1 MVQQLGLCRHFTLH
15 LCQGQNASPGRHRD
29 RKLSDHLTEWDEK
42 VSPQEVQSTK
52 QSDWSLGWS
61 MDSGVP
67 ILPSSKVWL
76 TWTSCEFPKISQVQW
91 SHTLWLSSS
100 NEGQQQQGNKG
111 CCRSSKRSSQ
121 AAACLRWN
129 GHWWFGK
136 KKTWSRRMVDNP
148 TTKGPL
154 LRFGPMHL
162 CHYCHGNNY
171 PILQWNCFEKLFHL
185 AVLNVEWLLPRNW
198 NLLNPCM

>member
-1 MVQQLGLCRHFTLH
+1 MITH
-15 LCQGQNASPGRHRD
+15 
-29 RKLSDHLTEWDEK
+29 
-42 VSPQEVQSTK
+42 
-52 QSDWSLGWS
+52 
-61 MDSGVP
+61 GV
-67 ILPSSKVWL
+67 I
-76 TWTSCEFPKISQVQW
+76 
-91 SHTLWLSSS
+91 SSS

-162 CHYCHGNNY
+162 CHHCHGNNY

-198 NLLNPCM
+198 NLVGCIFFLSGKPLRFREDLIIASQGFSGRQQIWKRCWKNMNKLFFSWFNYCRSRPLKTEMEPENHHFP